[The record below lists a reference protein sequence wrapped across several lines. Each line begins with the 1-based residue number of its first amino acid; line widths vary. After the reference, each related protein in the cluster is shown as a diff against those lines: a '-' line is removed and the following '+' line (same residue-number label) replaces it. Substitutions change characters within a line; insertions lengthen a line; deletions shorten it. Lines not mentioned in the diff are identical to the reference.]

1 VLTKSIATLVL
12 LLLALFL
19 LARWQERHAIFFPT
33 REFLGEPSRFG
44 LEYEDVYFNAG
55 PGVKLHG
62 WYVKGSTD
70 TTVLWLHGNAGNI
83 SDRVEILVSMTRNL
97 GVSSLLFDFRGYGRS
112 TGKPSEKGL
121 YADAEAAFD
130 WLVKEKKTDP
140 GSVIAYGHSLGSAVA
155 VDLAVREKGKLGG
168 MVLES
173 PFTSAK
179 EVARMMYG
187 GLPVDLLM
195 TMKLD
200 NIGRINQTDTPLL
213 IIHGDNDEVIP
224 FSMGQKLYESAPEP
238 KSFLKV
244 PGAYHSDNYA
254 VGGEIYWNAW
264 KEFLSSIGGYQ

>member
-1 VLTKSIATLVL
+1 MTKFLTTLVL

-19 LARWQERHAIFFPT
+19 LARWQEKHAVFFPT
-33 REFLGEPSRFG
+33 REFLGEPSHFG
-44 LEYEDVYFNAG
+44 LKYEDVYISVG

-70 TTVLWLHGNAGNI
+70 NTVLWLHGNAGNI
-83 SDRVEILVSMTRNL
+83 SDRVEILVSMTQNL
-97 GVSSLLFDFRGYGRS
+97 GVSSLLLDFRGYGKS
-112 TGKPSEKGL
+112 TGKPSEKGI
-121 YADAEAAFD
+121 YTDAEAAFD
-130 WLVKEKKTDP
+130 WLVKEKKTDA

-155 VDLAVREKGKLGG
+155 VDLAIKEKGKLGG
-168 MVLES
+168 IVLES

-200 NIGRINQTDTPLL
+200 NIGRINDTDTPLL
-213 IIHGDNDEVIP
+213 IIHGESDEIIP

-238 KSFLKV
+238 KTFLPV
-244 PGAYHSDNYA
+244 PGADHSDCYI
-254 VGGEIYWNAW
+254 VGGETYWNAW
-264 KEFLSSIGGYQ
+264 RDFLSSINNK

>member
-1 VLTKSIATLVL
+1 MLTKILTTLVL
-12 LLLALFL
+12 LLLAMFL
-19 LARWQERHAIFFPT
+19 MARWQEKHTVFFPT
-33 REFLGEPSRFG
+33 REFLGEPSQFG
-44 LEYEDVYFNAG
+44 LKYEDVYFSAG
-55 PGVKLHG
+55 TGVKLHG

-70 TTVLWLHGNAGNI
+70 NTVLWLHGNAGNI
-83 SDRVEILVSMTRNL
+83 SDRVEILVSMTRSL

-121 YADAEAAFD
+121 YADAEAAFN
-130 WLVKEKKTDP
+130 WLVKEKKTDA

-155 VDLAVREKGKLGG
+155 VDLAIKEKGKLGG
-168 MVLES
+168 IVLES

-195 TMKLD
+195 TLKLD
-200 NIGRINQTDTPLL
+200 NIGRINETDVPIL
-213 IIHGDNDEVIP
+213 IIHGESDNVIP

-238 KSFLKV
+238 KRFLKV
-244 PGAYHSDNYA
+244 PGADHSDNYV

-264 KEFLSSIGGYQ
+264 RDFLSSIKDKK